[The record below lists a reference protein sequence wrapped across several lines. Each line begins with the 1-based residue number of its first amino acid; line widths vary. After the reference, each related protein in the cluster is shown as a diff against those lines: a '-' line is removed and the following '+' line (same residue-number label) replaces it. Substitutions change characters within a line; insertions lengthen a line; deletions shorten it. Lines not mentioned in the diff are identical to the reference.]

1 MTTAKADLDSDIISL
16 ARLALAGR
24 AQDIQMLVQR
34 IARKTRAEKPDLSS
48 SLTALLREAPSKETP
63 LRRMAEVP
71 MPVDS
76 DSRLHLLKIE
86 EAIQLDHAP
95 VLAAEVSASLH
106 QLITERGRLDALD
119 AAGLDPTRTALFVGP
134 PGVGKTLAARWL
146 AKELGK
152 PLMILDLAA
161 VMSSYLGRTGAN
173 LRQVLDY
180 AKQADCVLLLDEL
193 DAIAKRR
200 DDREEVGELK
210 RLVTVLLQQ
219 IDDWPATGL
228 LLAATNHPDL
238 LDPAV
243 WRRFEMKVEFPMPE
257 RPAIHELVHDLLQLH
272 HEKADHWAKALS
284 IALQGQ
290 SFSDIRQSVER
301 ARRGAAISG
310 ESLDA
315 HLQALISPDQLSK
328 ADRINLATMLV
339 DGGLSQRSVQKLTG
353 VARDTVRSR
362 SNAEAPVRRRKGG

>member
-34 IARKTRAEKPDLSS
+34 IARKTRGEKPELSN
-48 SLTALLREAPSKETP
+48 SLTALLREAPSKDTP
-63 LRRMAEVP
+63 LRRMAEIP
-71 MPVDS
+71 MPVDT

-86 EAIQLDHAP
+86 EVIEIDHSP
-95 VLAAEVSASLH
+95 VLAKDVSAALD

-146 AKELGK
+146 AKRLGK

-200 DDREEVGELK
+200 DDRDEVGELK

-219 IDDWPATGL
+219 IDDWPASGL

-257 RPAIHELVHDLLQLH
+257 REAIYELVNDLLQPY
-272 HEKADHWAKALS
+272 EKKADHWAKILS
-284 IALQGQ
+284 VALQGQ
-290 SFSDIRQSVER
+290 SFSDVRQSVER
-301 ARRGAAISG
+301 ARRAAAISG
-310 ESLDA
+310 DALDIHLESLI
-315 HLQALISPDQLSK
+315 LPDQLSK
-328 ADRINLATMLV
+328 AERINLATMLV
-339 DGGLSQRSVQKLTG
+339 DAGLSQRNVQKLTG
-353 VARDTVRSR
+353 VARDTVRSHSQPETIAR
-362 SNAEAPVRRRKGG
+362 KRRGT

>member
-1 MTTAKADLDSDIISL
+1 MTMAKADLDSDIISL

-34 IARKTRAEKPDLSS
+34 IARKTRADKPELSH

-63 LRRMAEVP
+63 LRRLAEVP

-86 EAIQLDHAP
+86 EAIELDYPP
-95 VLAAEVSASLH
+95 VLASEVSAALE
-106 QLITERGRLDALD
+106 QLITERGRLEALD
-119 AAGLDPTRTALFVGP
+119 AAGLDPTRTALFLGP

-146 AKELGK
+146 AKRLGK

-200 DDREEVGELK
+200 DDRDEVGELK

-257 RPAIHELVHDLLQLH
+257 RPAIHELVSDLLQPYND
-272 HEKADHWAKALS
+272 KAEHWAKVLSVALY
-284 IALQGQ
+284 GQ

-301 ARRGAAISG
+301 ARRAAAISG
-310 ESLDA
+310 EALET
-315 HLQALISPDQLSK
+315 HLQALISLDQLSK
-328 ADRINLATMLV
+328 SERITLATMLV
-339 DGGLSQRSVQKLTG
+339 DGGLSQRSAQKLTG
-353 VARDTVRSR
+353 VARDTVRSH
-362 SNAEAPVRRRKGG
+362 SQTEATPRKRKGA

>member
-1 MTTAKADLDSDIISL
+1 
-16 ARLALAGR
+16 
-24 AQDIQMLVQR
+24 
-34 IARKTRAEKPDLSS
+34 
-48 SLTALLREAPSKETP
+48 
-63 LRRMAEVP
+63 MAEVP

-86 EAIQLDHAP
+86 ETIELDHPP
-95 VLAAEVSASLH
+95 VLATEVSAALD
-106 QLITERGRLDALD
+106 QLIAERGRLEALD

-146 AKELGK
+146 AKRLGK

-200 DDREEVGELK
+200 DDRDEVGELK

-257 RPAIHELVHDLLQLH
+257 RPAIQELVKGLLQPH
-272 HEKADHWAKALS
+272 DENADHWANVLS
-284 IALQGQ
+284 IALHGQ

-301 ARRGAAISG
+301 ARRAAAISG
-310 ESLDA
+310 DPLET
-315 HLQALISPDQLSK
+315 HLQALISSDQLSK
-328 ADRINLATMLV
+328 SERINLATMLV

-353 VARDTVRSR
+353 VARDTVRSHSR
-362 SNAEAPVRRRKGG
+362 AEASPRKRKGG

>member
-34 IARKTRAEKPDLSS
+34 IARKTRGEKPELSN
-48 SLTALLREAPSKETP
+48 SLTALLREAPSKDTP
-63 LRRMAEVP
+63 LRRMAEIP
-71 MPVDS
+71 MPVDT

-86 EAIQLDHAP
+86 EVIEIDHTP
-95 VLAAEVSASLH
+95 VLAKDVSAALD
-106 QLITERGRLDALD
+106 QLITERGRLEALD

-146 AKELGK
+146 AKRLGK

-200 DDREEVGELK
+200 DDRDEVGELK

-219 IDDWPATGL
+219 IDDWPASGL

-257 RPAIHELVHDLLQLH
+257 REAIYVLVNDLLQPY
-272 HEKADHWAKALS
+272 EKKADNWAKILS
-284 IALQGQ
+284 VALQGQ
-290 SFSDIRQSVER
+290 SFSDVRQSVER
-301 ARRGAAISG
+301 ARRAAAISG
-310 ESLDA
+310 DALDIHLESLI
-315 HLQALISPDQLSK
+315 LPDQLSK
-328 ADRINLATMLV
+328 AERINLATMLV
-339 DGGLSQRSVQKLTG
+339 DAGLSQRNVQKLTG
-353 VARDTVRSR
+353 VARDTVRSHSQPETAAR
-362 SNAEAPVRRRKGG
+362 KRRGT

>member
-1 MTTAKADLDSDIISL
+1 MHRCL
-16 ARLALAGR
+16 
-24 AQDIQMLVQR
+24 Q
-34 IARKTRAEKPDLSS
+34 
-48 SLTALLREAPSKETP
+48 
-63 LRRMAEVP
+63 
-71 MPVDS
+71 
-76 DSRLHLLKIE
+76 
-86 EAIQLDHAP
+86 
-95 VLAAEVSASLH
+95 
-106 QLITERGRLDALD
+106 RGRLEALD

-146 AKELGK
+146 AKQLGK

-200 DDREEVGELK
+200 DDRDEVGELK

-243 WRRFEMKVEFPMPE
+243 WRRFEVKVEFPMPD
-257 RPAIHELVHDLLQLH
+257 RPAIEDLVNGLLQPH
-272 HEKADHWAKALS
+272 HQNADHWAKVLAVALK
-284 IALQGQ
+284 GR
-290 SFSDIRQSVER
+290 SFSDIQQSVER
-301 ARRGAAISG
+301 ARRAAAISG
-310 ESLDA
+310 EALES
-315 HLQALISPDQLSK
+315 HLQGLISLDQLSK

-339 DGGLSQRSVQKLTG
+339 EGGLSQRSVQKLTG

-362 SNAEAPVRRRKGG
+362 AQFETAPRKRKGG

>member
-1 MTTAKADLDSDIISL
+1 MTPAQADLDSDIISL

-34 IARKTRAEKPDLSS
+34 LARKTRTDKPELSS
-48 SLTALLREAPSKETP
+48 SLTALLREAPSKDTP

-71 MPVDS
+71 MPVDT

-86 EAIQLDHAP
+86 DAIEIDHPP
-95 VLAAEVSASLH
+95 VLAGEVAAPLR
-106 QLITERGRLDALD
+106 QLISERDRLEALD
-119 AAGLDPTRTALFVGP
+119 AAGLDPTKTALFVGP

-146 AKELGK
+146 ARQLGK

-219 IDDWPATGL
+219 IDDWPPTGL

-243 WRRFEMKVEFPMPE
+243 WRRFEMKIEFPMPD
-257 RPAIHELVHDLLQLH
+257 RPAIEDLVQGLLGPH
-272 HEKADHWAKALS
+272 HGEAAHWAKVMGV
-284 IALQGQ
+284 ALQGR
-290 SFSDIRQSVER
+290 SFSDIRQSIER
-301 ARRGAAISG
+301 ARRAAAISG
-310 ESLDA
+310 EALEF
-315 HLQALISPDQLSK
+315 HLQSLIRLDQLSK
-328 ADRINLATMLV
+328 ADRIHLATMLV

-353 VARDTVRSR
+353 VARDTVRTHSQAGTTPR
-362 SNAEAPVRRRKGG
+362 KRKGG

>member
-1 MTTAKADLDSDIISL
+1 MTSIKADLDSDMISL

-24 AQDIQMLVQR
+24 MQDIQMLVQR
-34 IARKTRAEKPDLSS
+34 IARKTRAEKPELSS
-48 SLTALLREAPSKETP
+48 SLTALLREAPTKDTP

-71 MPVDS
+71 MPVDA

-86 EAIQLDHAP
+86 EAIHIDHPP
-95 VLAAEVSASLH
+95 VLAPEVSTTLD
-106 QLITERGRLDALD
+106 QLVAERGRLAALD

-146 AKELGK
+146 AKQLGK
-152 PLMILDLAA
+152 PLMVLDLAA

-243 WRRFEMKVEFPMPE
+243 WRRFEMKVDFPMPD
-257 RPAIHELVHDLLQLH
+257 RLAIEALVLGLLEPH
-272 HEKADHWAKALS
+272 HEQAAHWARVLGVG
-284 IALQGQ
+284 LLGQ
-290 SFSDIRQSVER
+290 SFSDIRQSLER
-301 ARRGAAISG
+301 ARRAAAISG
-310 ESLDA
+310 DDLDF
-315 HLQALISPDQLSK
+315 HLQSLIKLDQLSK

-339 DGGLSQRSVQKLTG
+339 DVGLSQRSVQKLTG
-353 VARDTVRSR
+353 VARDTVRTHSQ
-362 SNAEAPVRRRKGG
+362 AETTPRKRKGG

>member
-34 IARKTRAEKPDLSS
+34 IARKTRGEKPELSN
-48 SLTALLREAPSKETP
+48 SLTALLREAPSKDTP
-63 LRRMAEVP
+63 LRRMAEIP

-86 EAIQLDHAP
+86 EAIEIDHSP
-95 VLAAEVSASLH
+95 VLAKDVSTALD
-106 QLITERGRLDALD
+106 QLITERGRLEALD

-146 AKELGK
+146 AKRLGK

-200 DDREEVGELK
+200 DDRDEVGELK

-219 IDDWPATGL
+219 IDDWPASGL

-257 RPAIHELVHDLLQLH
+257 RQAISELVNGLLQPYAS
-272 HEKADHWAKALS
+272 KADHWAKILSVALH
-284 IALQGQ
+284 GQ
-290 SFSDIRQSVER
+290 SFSDVRQSVER
-301 ARRGAAISG
+301 ARRAAAISG
-310 ESLDA
+310 DALDVHLES
-315 HLQALISPDQLSK
+315 LISPEQLPK
-328 ADRINLATMLV
+328 AERINLATMLV
-339 DGGLSQRSVQKLTG
+339 DAGLSQRSVQKLTG
-353 VARDTVRSR
+353 VARDTLRSHSQPETPAR
-362 SNAEAPVRRRKGG
+362 KRRGT

>member
-34 IARKTRAEKPDLSS
+34 IARKTRADKPELSN
-48 SLTALLREAPSKETP
+48 SLTALLRESPSKETP

-86 EAIQLDHAP
+86 ETIELDHPP
-95 VLAAEVSASLH
+95 VLATEVSAALD
-106 QLITERGRLDALD
+106 QLIAERGRLEALD

-146 AKELGK
+146 AKRLGK

-200 DDREEVGELK
+200 DDRDEVGELK

-257 RPAIHELVHDLLQLH
+257 RPAIQELVNGLLQPH
-272 HEKADHWAKALS
+272 DENADHWANVLS
-284 IALQGQ
+284 IALHGQ

-301 ARRGAAISG
+301 ARRAAAISG
-310 ESLDA
+310 DA
-315 HLQALISPDQLSK
+315 LETHLQALISPDQLSK
-328 ADRINLATMLV
+328 SERINLATMLV

-353 VARDTVRSR
+353 VARDTVRSHSR
-362 SNAEAPVRRRKGG
+362 AEASPRKRKGG

>member
-1 MTTAKADLDSDIISL
+1 MS
-16 ARLALAGR
+16 
-24 AQDIQMLVQR
+24 
-34 IARKTRAEKPDLSS
+34 
-48 SLTALLREAPSKETP
+48 
-63 LRRMAEVP
+63 EVP
-71 MPVDS
+71 MPVDT

-86 EAIQLDHAP
+86 ENIDFDHAP
-95 VLAAEVSASLH
+95 VLAPGVSSSLR
-106 QLITERGRLDALD
+106 QLVAERGRLAALD

-146 AKELGK
+146 AKQLGK
-152 PLMILDLAA
+152 PLIILDLAA

-200 DDREEVGELK
+200 DDRDEVGELK

-243 WRRFEMKVEFPMPE
+243 WRRFEMKVEFPMPD
-257 RPAIHELVHDLLQLH
+257 RPAIEDLIQSLLAPHFEQ
-272 HEKADHWAKALS
+272 APQWARILAV
-284 IALQGQ
+284 ALQGR
-290 SFSDIRQSVER
+290 SFSDVQQSVER
-301 ARRGAAISG
+301 TRRAAAISG
-310 ESLDA
+310 ESLEA
-315 HLQALISPDQLSK
+315 HLHGLIALDQLSK
-328 ADRINLATMLV
+328 SDRINLATMLV
-339 DGGLSQRSVQKLTG
+339 EAGLSQRTVQKLTG
-353 VARDTVRSR
+353 VARDTVRSHSQPGATAR
-362 SNAEAPVRRRKGG
+362 KRKGG

>member
-34 IARKTRAEKPDLSS
+34 IARKTRADKPELSH

-86 EAIQLDHAP
+86 EAIELDYPP
-95 VLAAEVSASLH
+95 VLAPKVSVALD
-106 QLITERGRLDALD
+106 QLVSERGRLEALD

-146 AKELGK
+146 AKRLGK

-200 DDREEVGELK
+200 DDRDEVGELK

-219 IDDWPATGL
+219 VDDWPATGL

-257 RPAIHELVHDLLQLH
+257 RPAIHELVNDLLRPYDD
-272 HEKADHWAKALS
+272 KADHWAKVLSVALH
-284 IALQGQ
+284 GQ
-290 SFSDIRQSVER
+290 SFSDIKQSVDQ
-301 ARRGAAISG
+301 ARRAAAISG
-310 ESLDA
+310 DSLDT

-328 ADRINLATMLV
+328 SERINLATMLV

-353 VARDTVRSR
+353 VARDTVRSH
-362 SNAEAPVRRRKGG
+362 SQVEASSRKRKGA

>member
-1 MTTAKADLDSDIISL
+1 MTMAKADLDSEIISL

-34 IARKTRAEKPDLSS
+34 IARKTRAERPELSS
-48 SLTALLREAPSKETP
+48 SLTALLREAPSKDTP

-86 EAIQLDHAP
+86 ESIELDYAP
-95 VLAAEVSASLH
+95 VLAAGVSSSLR
-106 QLITERGRLDALD
+106 QLVAERGRLEALD

-146 AKELGK
+146 AKQLGK

-200 DDREEVGELK
+200 DDRDEVGELK

-243 WRRFEMKVEFPMPE
+243 WRRFEMKVEFPMPD
-257 RPAIHELVHDLLQLH
+257 RPEIEDFVRGLLQPHFEQAAL
-272 HEKADHWAKALS
+272 WAKILA
-284 IALQGQ
+284 IALQGR
-290 SFSDIRQSVER
+290 SFSDIQQSVER
-301 ARRGAAISG
+301 ARRAAAISG
-310 ESLDA
+310 DPLELHFHSLI
-315 HLQALISPDQLSK
+315 ALDQLSK

-339 DGGLSQRSVQKLTG
+339 EGGLSQRSVQKLTG
-353 VARDTVRSR
+353 VARDTMRSH
-362 SNAEAPVRRRKGG
+362 SQPEAAPRKRKGG

>member
-34 IARKTRAEKPDLSS
+34 IARKTRGEKPELSN
-48 SLTALLREAPSKETP
+48 SLIALLREAPSKDTP
-63 LRRMAEVP
+63 LRRMAEIP
-71 MPVDS
+71 MPVDT

-86 EAIQLDHAP
+86 EVIEIDHSP
-95 VLAAEVSASLH
+95 VLAKDVSAALD
-106 QLITERGRLDALD
+106 QLITERGRLEALD

-146 AKELGK
+146 AKRLGK

-200 DDREEVGELK
+200 DDRDEVGELK

-219 IDDWPATGL
+219 IDDWPASGL

-257 RPAIHELVHDLLQLH
+257 REAIFELVNGLLQPY
-272 HEKADHWAKALS
+272 ENKADHWAKILSVALH
-284 IALQGQ
+284 GQ
-290 SFSDIRQSVER
+290 SFSDVRQSVER
-301 ARRGAAISG
+301 ARRAAAISG
-310 ESLDA
+310 DALDVHLES
-315 HLQALISPDQLSK
+315 LISPEQLPK
-328 ADRINLATMLV
+328 AERINLATMLV
-339 DGGLSQRSVQKLTG
+339 DAGLSQRNVQKLTG
-353 VARDTVRSR
+353 VARDTLRSHSQPETPAR
-362 SNAEAPVRRRKGG
+362 KRRGT

>member
-24 AQDIQMLVQR
+24 AQDIQMHVQR
-34 IARKTRAEKPDLSS
+34 IARKTRAHKPELSN
-48 SLTALLREAPSKETP
+48 SLTALLREAPTKDVP

-86 EAIQLDHAP
+86 EGIEFDYAP
-95 VLAAEVSASLH
+95 VLAAEVASSLH
-106 QLITERGRLDALD
+106 QLVTERGRLEALD

-146 AKELGK
+146 AKQLGK

-200 DDREEVGELK
+200 DDRDEVGELK

-243 WRRFEMKVEFPMPE
+243 WRRFEMKVEFPMPD
-257 RPAIHELVHDLLQLH
+257 RPAIEDLVNGLLQPH
-272 HEKADHWAKALS
+272 HQNADHWAKVLAVALK
-284 IALQGQ
+284 GR
-290 SFSDIRQSVER
+290 SFSDIQQSVER
-301 ARRGAAISG
+301 ARRAAAISG
-310 ESLDA
+310 EALES
-315 HLQALISPDQLSK
+315 HLQGLISLEQLSK

-339 DGGLSQRSVQKLTG
+339 EGGLSQRSVQKLTG

-362 SNAEAPVRRRKGG
+362 AQFETAPRKRKGG